1 MFATKT
7 VVSGLIPGQVKPKTI
22 KNNAQNISARSA
34 LKKNTA
40 WSLHHV
46 CVRLVYRQVA
56 ALLKD
61 RKVPYL
67 VPSCQDTLV
76 GW

>member
-34 LKKNTA
+34 LKKTQRRA
-40 WSLHHV
+40 STM
-46 CVRLVYRQVA
+46 CVLDWYIGRLQLYSQTERYLILP
-56 ALLKD
+56 LLAKI
-61 RKVPYL
+61 P
-67 VPSCQDTLV
+67 
-76 GW
+76 